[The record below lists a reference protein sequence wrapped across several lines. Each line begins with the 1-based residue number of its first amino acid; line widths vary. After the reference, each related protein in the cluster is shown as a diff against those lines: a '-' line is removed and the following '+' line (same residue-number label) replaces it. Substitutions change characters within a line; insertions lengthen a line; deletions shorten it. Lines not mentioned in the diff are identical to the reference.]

1 MNEVKPTLIYNSTG
15 ESGNIFW
22 ILAMVDKLL
31 GRQKGKEVFNEVQT
45 NATSYEQALKIIG
58 KYVELVDSPNVK

>member
-1 MNEVKPTLIYNSTG
+1 MNKVKPTLIYNSTG

-22 ILAMVDKLL
+22 IIAMVHKLL
-31 GRQKGKEVFNEVQT
+31 GNEKGKEIFNEVKN
-45 NATSYEQALKIIG
+45 NANSYEQALKIIG

>member
-45 NATSYEQALKIIG
+45 NANSYEQALNIIG